1 MVEKLKI
8 TGHVTVIKN
17 KGKANEEL
25 ILNNK
30 KNLLT
35 FPGRDFFHDVCYV
48 LTSPP
53 STGGSNFVAVSNDA
67 TPITTADTILA
78 GELTTLGMIRVLAD
92 TITHSTNSDITVISN
107 TFTATGGAVSNI
119 QKTGLFTEVTSGIL
133 THAQT
138 FTPVSLADTES
149 ITITWTLTLG

>member
-1 MVEKLKI
+1 MAEKLKI

-17 KGKANEEL
+17 KGKDNEEL
-25 ILNNK
+25 ILDNK

-53 STGGSNFVAVSNDA
+53 GTGGSNFVAVSDDA
-67 TPITTADTILA
+67 TLVTTADTTLA

-92 TITHSTNSDITVISN
+92 TITHGTNSDITVISN
-107 TFTATGGAVSNI
+107 TFTATGAVANI
-119 QKTGLFTEVTSGIL
+119 QTTGLFTEVTSGIL
-133 THAQT
+133 THAQN
-138 FTPVSLADTES
+138 FTPVTLADTES